1 MVGCDPKFFFGENVE
16 AGILNAETCIP
27 DVDTQYSSTRE
38 YNSNHIPAVKRPIW
52 SSNNDI
58 SSQKYSPS
66 QGPWGVIPSRSIMI
80 SNLPKTAQLWTLVEL
95 LKVTLLILSN

>member
-1 MVGCDPKFFFGENVE
+1 MIGCDPKFFFGENVE
-16 AGILNAETCIP
+16 AATLNTENCIP
-27 DVDTQYSSTRE
+27 DVETQYSSTRR
-38 YNSNHIPAVKRPIW
+38 YNSNTAPAVERLIW
-52 SSNNDI
+52 SSNKDI

-95 LKVTLLILSN
+95 LKVTLLVLSN

>member
-16 AGILNAETCIP
+16 AGTLNAETCIP
-27 DVDTQYSSTRE
+27 DVDTQYSSTRG
-38 YNSNHIPAVKRPIW
+38 YNSNTTPVDERPIW

-80 SNLPKTAQLWTLVEL
+80 SNIPKTAQLWTLVEL
-95 LKVTLLILSN
+95 LKVTLPTFSN